1 MKKTLILF
9 LCAVLAL
16 GLTGCGES
24 APELSPT
31 ADEAQE
37 TLAPVVPTA
46 EEIMEASAS
55 EAESIAKEMPASA
68 SDAEAPASETA
79 ASASDAELD
88 EEAFAA
94 AEACV
99 GLSLEELYA
108 AVGEPTGDVSYAAS
122 CLEENAED
130 GMLFYDELGFYVWT
144 VRNADG
150 ETVHAVYP
158 LD

>member
-1 MKKTLILF
+1 MKKTLILLLF
-9 LCAVLAL
+9 AALAL
-16 GLTGCGES
+16 CLAGCGAEA
-24 APELSPT
+24 APEPT
-31 ADEAQE
+31 PDEALE
-37 TLAPVVPTA
+37 TLVPVQTV
-46 EEIMEASAS
+46 EEVMEASAS
-55 EAESIAKEMPASA
+55 EAEAIA
-68 SDAEAPASETA
+68 AEAPASAT
-79 ASASDAELD
+79 DIELD

-94 AEACV
+94 AEACI
-99 GLSLEELYA
+99 GLTAEELYE

>member
-1 MKKTLILF
+1 MKHTLIVI

-16 GLTGCGES
+16 CLTGCGGAA
-24 APELSPT
+24 APEPT
-31 ADEAQE
+31 PEEVVQ
-37 TLAPVVPTA
+37 TLAPMIPV
-46 EEIMEASAS
+46 EEVMEASAA
-55 EAESIAKEMPASA
+55 EAEAIAM
-68 SDAEAPASETA
+68 EAPASP
-79 ASASDAELD
+79 SDIELN

-94 AEACV
+94 AESCI
-99 GLSLEELYA
+99 GLSAEELYD
-108 AVGEPTGDVSYAAS
+108 AVGKPSGDVSYASS

-144 VRNADG
+144 VRNAEG

>member
-1 MKKTLILF
+1 MKKTLIVF

-16 GLTGCGES
+16 CLVGCSGE
-24 APELSPT
+24 AAAEPT
-31 ADEAQE
+31 PDPSLE
-37 TLAPVVPTA
+37 TLVPVQTV
-46 EEIMEASAS
+46 EEVMEASAT
-55 EAESIAKEMPASA
+55 EAEAIAE
-68 SDAEAPASETA
+68 EAP

-94 AEACV
+94 ADACV
-99 GLSLEELYA
+99 GLTVEELYD
-108 AVGEPTGDVSYAAS
+108 AVGEPTGDVSYASS

>member
-1 MKKTLILF
+1 MKKTRILLI
-9 LCAVLAL
+9 CAVLAL
-16 GLTGCGES
+16 CLAGCGGEP
-24 APELSPT
+24 APEPTPTEEPALETLSPVQAT
-31 ADEAQE
+31 
-37 TLAPVVPTA
+37 

-55 EAESIAKEMPASA
+55 EAEAIAE
-68 SDAEAPASETA
+68 EAPASDTDIEI
-79 ASASDAELD
+79 D
-88 EEAFAA
+88 EDAFAA

-99 GLSLEELYA
+99 GLSVEELYA
-108 AVGEPTGDVSYAAS
+108 AVGEPTGDASYASS

-130 GMLFYDELGFYVWT
+130 GMLFYDAFGFYVWT

>member
-1 MKKTLILF
+1 MKKTLIAF

-16 GLTGCGES
+16 CLTGCGGEA
-24 APELSPT
+24 APEPSP
-31 ADEAQE
+31 EVKLE
-37 TLAPVVPTA
+37 TLAPIQTV
-46 EEIMEASAS
+46 EEVMEASAADAQAR
-55 EAESIAKEMPASA
+55 AE
-68 SDAEAPASETA
+68 EAPASAT
-79 ASASDAELD
+79 DAELD

-99 GLSLEELYA
+99 GLTAEELYA
-108 AVGEPTGDVSYAAS
+108 AVGEPTGDVSYASS

>member
-1 MKKTLILF
+1 MKKTLFII

-16 GLTGCGES
+16 CLTGCGGET
-24 APELSPT
+24 APEPSP
-31 ADEAQE
+31 EVELE
-37 TLAPVVPTA
+37 TLAPVQTV
-46 EEIMEASAS
+46 EEVMEASA
-55 EAESIAKEMPASA
+55 A
-68 SDAEAPASETA
+68 DAQALAQEAPASAT
-79 ASASDAELD
+79 DVELD

-99 GLSLEELYA
+99 GLTAEELYA
-108 AVGEPTGDVSYAAS
+108 AVGEPTGDVSYASS